1 MVTNRSDGTG
11 QSGEQRYRHL
21 FNHAPICIFVIDLTM
36 VPATIVE
43 VNRRAELVYGYAA
56 AKLVGMPAAHLV
68 PEAAAAATL
77 SGVQQGQTVMA
88 ETTNRRRDG
97 TLFPVRVTAT
107 PDPADDGHMIV
118 TVEDITAEK
127 QHRTETEAIETER
140 RRIAHEIH
148 DGVAQ
153 NLAGL
158 RFKSAFWSHLA
169 GAAPADMRAALT
181 ELQTVLT
188 DAIADL
194 RRAIFALHPL
204 DLESLGFLPALTQ
217 LVADFGDLNQLAT
230 RLDVSGPCDALPEA
244 YELPLF
250 RIIQEGLNNVG
261 RHARASSVL
270 VCMTRDATGGVMV
283 SLCDNGCGFA
293 PHQLG
298 SVDRNDHFGLRHMRE
313 RVLDLGGML
322 DIRSTPGQGTE
333 LAITLPPRVQQVN
346 HVVN

>member
-1 MVTNRSDGTG
+1 M
-11 QSGEQRYRHL
+11 
-21 FNHAPICIFVIDLTM
+21 
-36 VPATIVE
+36 
-43 VNRRAELVYGYAA
+43 
-56 AKLVGMPAAHLV
+56 
-68 PEAAAAATL
+68 
-77 SGVQQGQTVMA
+77 
-88 ETTNRRRDG
+88 
-97 TLFPVRVTAT
+97 
-107 PDPADDGHMIV
+107 
-118 TVEDITAEK
+118 
-127 QHRTETEAIETER
+127 
-140 RRIAHEIH
+140 
-148 DGVAQ
+148 
-153 NLAGL
+153 
-158 RFKSAFWSHLA
+158 
-169 GAAPADMRAALT
+169 
-181 ELQTVLT
+181 
-188 DAIADL
+188 
-194 RRAIFALHPL
+194 
-204 DLESLGFLPALTQ
+204 GFLPALTQ

-298 SVDRNDHFGLRHMRE
+298 SVDRNDHFGLRHIRE